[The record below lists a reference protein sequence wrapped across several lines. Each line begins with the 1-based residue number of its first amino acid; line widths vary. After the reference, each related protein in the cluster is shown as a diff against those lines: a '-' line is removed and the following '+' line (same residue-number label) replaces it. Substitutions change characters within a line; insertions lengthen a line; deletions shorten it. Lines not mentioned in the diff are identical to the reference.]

1 MIAIARQ
8 IASAGSTMIAI
19 PRSMAWSDSGDMII
33 VHYPFV

>member
-19 PRSMAWSDSGDMII
+19 PMSIAWIDSRDMII
-33 VHYPFV
+33 VHYRFG